1 MADYEDSFEGM
12 DKLIQRIQEIGK
24 MTEAK
29 NIVRE
34 STVNVAR
41 RSQELVPVGFGKRYP
56 VSSKKPAGYVGG
68 TLKRSM
74 TVNVNAL
81 KGEVKYTSEYA
92 PYQEYGTR
100 YQTARKFVGA
110 PYNSEKAKFISKLR
124 RLAD

>member
-1 MADYEDSFEGM
+1 MADYEASFEGM

-41 RSQELVPVGFGKRYP
+41 RSQELVPVGFGQRYP
-56 VSSKKPAGYVGG
+56 VSSKKPEGYVGG

-100 YQTARKFVGA
+100 YQTARKFVGT